1 MWDFPGG
8 PVVET
13 VLSIQGTQVR
23 FPGWGTKTLHA
34 SGHDLKRKIRK
45 KKVKCKVEEQILF
58 GIKLHDFNDD
68 IFSCILLFPTS
79 RHSVEKL

>member
-34 SGHDLKRKIRK
+34 SGHDLKEKLEK
-45 KKVKCKVEEQILF
+45 KKSKM
-58 GIKLHDFNDD
+58 
-68 IFSCILLFPTS
+68 
-79 RHSVEKL
+79 